1 MSYGRLR
8 ISREIPTKIKENQG
22 REGQKLFFFEEK
34 SKKSREKFGGIK
46 INP

>member
-1 MSYGRLR
+1 MEDSAFPE
-8 ISREIPTKIKENQG
+8 SIPPKIKENHG
-22 REGQKLFFFEEK
+22 CEGQKLFFFEEK

>member
-1 MSYGRLR
+1 MEDSAFPES
-8 ISREIPTKIKENQG
+8 IPPKSRKTRGAKARNY
-22 REGQKLFFFEEK
+22 FFEEK

>member
-22 REGQKLFFFEEK
+22 REGLNLFFFEEK

-46 INP
+46 RNP

>member
-1 MSYGRLR
+1 MEDSAFPE
-8 ISREIPTKIKENQG
+8 SIPSKIKENQG
-22 REGQKLFFFEEK
+22 REGSKLFFEEK

>member
-1 MSYGRLR
+1 MEDSAFPE
-8 ISREIPTKIKENQG
+8 SIPPKIKENQG
-22 REGQKLFFFEEK
+22 REGSNFFFEEK